1 MTRHLSMLFACVAI
15 VLCLGSLTACGKKS
29 ALTPPPDSQYPK
41 PYPRQ

>member
-1 MTRHLSMLFACVAI
+1 MTRAIRVFAICVAV

-41 PYPRQ
+41 QYPRQ